1 MVAQFKQR
9 ILSETIGLTYQVIDV
24 VSILCQ
30 SKDTT
35 FITCQMIGQGYA
47 DDGSITSSLV
57 AEGSPV

>member
-24 VSILCQ
+24 VSILCH

-35 FITCQMIGQGYA
+35 FITCQMIGRGYV
-47 DDGSITSSLV
+47 DDGSKTSN
-57 AEGSPV
+57 